1 MPQVGTDSRPV
12 ILKNKKRGNRKLIS
26 AGTRMTA
33 QERKTYNKNWD
44 RIFNKCQKNYNRQKG

>member
-1 MPQVGTDSRPV
+1 MPQLGNDPRPI

-33 QERKTYNKNWD
+33 QERKTYNKNFD
-44 RIFNKCQKNYNRQKG
+44 RIFGKTQKNYNRQKG

>member
-1 MPQVGTDSRPV
+1 MPQIGTDSRPI

-33 QERKTYNKNWD
+33 EERKTYNKNFD
-44 RIFNKCQKNYNRQKG
+44 RIFGNTKKNYNRQKG

>member
-12 ILKNKKRGNRKLIS
+12 ILKNKKKGNRKLIS

-44 RIFNKCQKNYNRQKG
+44 RIFNKSQKNYNRQKG

>member
-1 MPQVGTDSRPV
+1 MPQVGTDSRPI

-33 QERKTYNKNWD
+33 EERKTYNKNFD
-44 RIFNKCQKNYNRQKG
+44 RIFGKSQKNYNRQKG

>member
-1 MPQVGTDSRPV
+1 MPQIGTDARPI

-33 QERKTYNKNWD
+33 EERKTYNKNFD
-44 RIFNKCQKNYNRQKG
+44 RIFGNTKKNYNRQKG

>member
-1 MPQVGTDSRPV
+1 MPQIGTDSRPI

-33 QERKTYNKNWD
+33 QERKTYNKNFD
-44 RIFNKCQKNYNRQKG
+44 RIFGNTKKNYNRQKG